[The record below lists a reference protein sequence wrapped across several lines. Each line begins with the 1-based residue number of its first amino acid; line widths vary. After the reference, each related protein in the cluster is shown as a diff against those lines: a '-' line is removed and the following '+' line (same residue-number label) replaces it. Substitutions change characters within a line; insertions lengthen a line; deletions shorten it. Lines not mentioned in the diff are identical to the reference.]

1 MMMMMMMILMM
12 IIVRPGVPH
21 VAVSVAGRGLPE
33 DAEPPGVAL
42 QVSCQAVTAAII
54 PPCDNS
60 RAVPALFVF
69 ISFIV
74 WLSDILTDAVII
86 QILWDFKLPIM

>member
-1 MMMMMMMILMM
+1 MAEKGLQSLDLL
-12 IIVRPGVPH
+12 
-21 VAVSVAGRGLPE
+21 VSHP
-33 DAEPPGVAL
+33 
-42 QVSCQAVTAAII
+42 SAI
-54 PPCDNS
+54 
-60 RAVPALFVF
+60 PAIFVF